1 MSSLANKL
9 TSLKNKSVVLEVKD
23 VKYPENIADPLAL
36 FEKNSSPK
44 TASANDWTVDVFPS
58 QIPIFMYIMQIA
70 ASASA
75 AADHKN
81 QAKSSLATFCLYYA
95 VVLQGFF
102 LLNDLHVRPSPS
114 PHASSWSTVSWK
126 NKFAEY
132 LLSLP
137 VPDSMKTIFAQLSA
151 TETNRTKNVFFVP
164 SAAGFNI
171 HHFFGRFVPINFF
184 AHLHDCI
191 ATMPGNSKPSEIQ
204 QDFLA
209 RQLFKLLA
217 NHIPN
222 KTFVTCA
229 DILGIHPDGTTNV
242 SAVYATG
249 KWYQVFSSVFNPV
262 LFRDFHRRSSL
273 ATLDL
278 QTPNF
283 KKASALNAYDIL
295 FAASPYNLNELR
307 TVLDHLAPIIRSVVP
322 MSKSLSQVISEAN
335 GINILQ
341 HGYSTYAL
349 PTWLSNPDTRNQTFV
364 SGTGKLKSQD
374 YEARASDLTFLKDSP
389 TRPTTTQDVKVGTL
403 TGTGAAF
410 ATLNF
415 PWSLITPHQANQAPA
430 DNSFVKFDDE
440 VHPTPRVLVLD
451 VLGSE
456 TVSAHLAT
464 LSGMIIESFEIDA
477 TTIEHPNVDKSLA
490 AQNSLF
496 ADSAIP
502 YKYVVRATR
511 FYKRT
516 AELPPVARRHL
527 PKPST
532 SQPAASLLHDRTLV
546 MLPHVAGKDGHL
558 GTATIHDAG
567 TFSTLPGMTVAGPY
581 NWLKYAQS
589 FLGFRTLNPNSG
601 DDDDKIPQTELGRL
615 YLWSPYTYTPKYDSD
630 CSELVPDLTENRS
643 YFLSNLRSIFGTDV
657 NLVEV
662 AHPFVAMPV

>member
-9 TSLKNKSVVLEVKD
+9 ASLKNKSVVLEVQD
-23 VKYPENIADPLAL
+23 IKYPDNIADPLAL

-44 TASANDWTVDVFPS
+44 TASANDWTIDVFPS

-70 ASASA
+70 AAASA

-81 QAKSSLATFCLYYA
+81 QAKSSLATFVLYYA

-114 PHASSWSTVSWK
+114 AHASSWSTVSWK

-151 TETNRTKNVFFVP
+151 TETARTKNVFFVP

-204 QDFLA
+204 QDFLS

-222 KTFVTCA
+222 KTFATCA

-242 SAVYATG
+242 NAVYATG

-283 KKASALNAYDIL
+283 KKASAINAYDIL
-295 FAASPYNLNELR
+295 FAATPYNLNELR
-307 TVLDHLAPIIRSVVP
+307 TVLDHLAPIIKSVTP
-322 MSKSLSQVISEAN
+322 MTKSLSQVISEAT

-341 HGYSTYAL
+341 HGYSTFAL
-349 PTWLSNPDTRNQTFV
+349 PTWLSNPDTTNKTFI

-374 YEARASDLTFLKDSP
+374 YDARAADLTFLVATPD
-389 TRPTTTQDVKVGTL
+389 RPAKSDVKVADL
-403 TGTGAAF
+403 SSGATITA
-410 ATLNF
+410 LHF
-415 PWSLITPHQANQAPA
+415 PWSLVSTGHTAASKPTDA
-430 DNSFVKFDDE
+430 DFVVFDDN

-451 VLGSE
+451 VLASE

-464 LSGMIIESFEIDA
+464 LCGMIIESFELDA
-477 TTIEHPNVDKSLA
+477 TTVEHPNVDKSLA
-490 AQNSLF
+490 SQNSLF

-516 AELPPVARRHL
+516 DQLPPVCRRLL

-532 SQPAASLLHDRTLV
+532 SQPAASLLHDRTKV
-546 MLPHVAGKDGHL
+546 MLPLVDAKDGGPV
-558 GTATIHDAG
+558 GTAAIHDAG
-567 TFSTLPGMTVAGPY
+567 TFTTLPGMTKTSNF
-581 NWLKYAQS
+581 NWIKYAQS
-589 FLGFRTLNPNSG
+589 FLGFRTLNPNSS
-601 DDDDKIPQTELGRL
+601 DDDDKIPQTDLDRL
-615 YLWSPYTYTPKYDSD
+615 YLWSPYTYTPVYDSD
-630 CSELVPDLTENRS
+630 CTELVPDLTANRS

-662 AHPFVAMPV
+662 EHPFVAMPV